1 MIPLLLATAVV
12 CADISEM
19 VDRVNAKH
27 DLTLQEKEEIIAVYQ
42 IHLVEATGL
51 GCDWDAKAD

>member
-1 MIPLLLATAVV
+1 MIPILIATAIV

-51 GCDWDAKAD
+51 ECNWDAKAD